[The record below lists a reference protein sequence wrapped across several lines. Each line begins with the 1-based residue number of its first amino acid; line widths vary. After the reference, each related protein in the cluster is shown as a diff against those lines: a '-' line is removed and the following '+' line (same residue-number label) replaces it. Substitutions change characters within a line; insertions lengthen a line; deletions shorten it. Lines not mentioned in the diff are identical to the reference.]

1 MRYSVAEWHGD
12 CVATFRFLHCAD
24 LHLDSPLRGLEADPD
39 APADAIR
46 GATRQALINLVDYA
60 IARRVDFVV
69 AAGDLYDGDWQDWRT
84 GQFLIG
90 QIARLSNAGIPLIG
104 IRGNHDAESVI
115 TRRLRMP
122 GDSARLLDHRRA
134 ETYRLPGL
142 PVSIHGQSFA
152 TRAVTDNIALA
163 YPAPDPD
170 RFNIGLLH
178 SSVGEREL
186 HDNYAPCS
194 VAQLSGHGY
203 DYWALGHVH
212 AQEVLARDPWI
223 VFPGNLQGRHIN
235 ETGAKGAMLV
245 TVTDGHVG
253 DALFVPFDTV
263 RWARV
268 DVRLAEDAGEDAA
281 LTQVRTELATA
292 YEQAEGRLLAARI
305 ALSGACAAHETFSG
319 DLGAAREKIRT
330 EALSIAGP
338 GMIWIERIDFS
349 TTRPGSREAM
359 DDRQD
364 AIAALIR
371 ALRAADGNDIAA
383 EVRTYAG
390 AMLDK
395 ASPLRQAIGPEHAAQ
410 SQDVGDL
417 VHRARDLLLGMLGE

>member
-1 MRYSVAEWHGD
+1 
-12 CVATFRFLHCAD
+12 
-24 LHLDSPLRGLEADPD
+24 LDSPLRGLEADPD

-60 IARRVDFVV
+60 IAQRVDFVV

-90 QIARLSNAGIPLIG
+90 QIARLANAGIPLIG

-122 GDSARLLDHRRA
+122 SESARWLDHRRP

-152 TRAVTDNIALA
+152 TRAVIDNIALA
-163 YPAPDPD
+163 YPSPDPG

-212 AQEVLARDPWI
+212 AREVLARDPWI

-235 ETGAKGAMLV
+235 ETGTKGAMLV
-245 TVTDGHVG
+245 TVTDGLVA
-253 DALFVPFDTV
+253 DDPLFVPFDTV
-263 RWARV
+263 RWARIDV
-268 DVRLAEDAGEDAA
+268 DLAEDAGEDAA
-281 LTQVRTELATA
+281 LSQVRAELVSA

-305 ALSGACAAHETFSG
+305 LMSGACVAHEAFSS
-319 DLGAAREKIRT
+319 DLGAAREKIRA

-338 GMIWIERIDFS
+338 GVIWIERIDFA
-349 TTRPGSREAM
+349 TTRAGSRESM
-359 DDRQD
+359 ENRQD
-364 AIAALIR
+364 AIGALVR
-371 ALRAADGNDIAA
+371 ALQAANGGDIADD
-383 EVRTYAG
+383 VRAYAK

-395 ASPLRQAIGPEHAAQ
+395 AGPLRQAIGPEHVAL
-410 SQDVGDL
+410 SEDVGDL
-417 VHRARDLLLGMLGE
+417 THRARDLLLGMLDE